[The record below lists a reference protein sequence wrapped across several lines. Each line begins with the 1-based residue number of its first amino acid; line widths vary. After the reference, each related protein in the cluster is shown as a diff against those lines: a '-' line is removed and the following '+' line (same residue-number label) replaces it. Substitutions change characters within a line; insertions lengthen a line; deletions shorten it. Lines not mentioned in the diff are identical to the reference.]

1 MPNDTVHPETI
12 EVNGRTYAWPKQPVV
27 IVCIDG
33 SEPDYI
39 EEAIAGGHMPYL
51 AKALEN
57 GSNLRAD
64 CVVPSFTNPNNL
76 SIVTGQPP
84 VVHGISG
91 NFFLDPDTPAKR

>member
-51 AKALEN
+51 AKA
-57 GSNLRAD
+57 
-64 CVVPSFTNPNNL
+64 
-76 SIVTGQPP
+76 
-84 VVHGISG
+84 
-91 NFFLDPDTPAKR
+91 